1 MSNAMERL
9 IDLKLNNTDRTKLIL
24 EKPLDELTKRLQYL
38 YIM

>member
-24 EKPLDELTKRLQYL
+24 EKALNELTKRLQYL
-38 YIM
+38 

>member
-9 IDLKLNNTDRTKLIL
+9 IDLKLNNTDRTKLIS
-24 EKPLDELTKRLQYL
+24 EKALDGLTKRLQYL